1 VTRTTVTRTT
11 VTRARGT
18 RTGGTSREPGTT
30 RKPRSTRSPRGS
42 HIPTSPRHP
51 GSPGSSW
58 HPRSPGHPVSPGG
71 VAVGQPAPVGAR
83 RRAGGRRAGVRRAR
97 GRLWPRRTPPAA
109 VERILA
115 RGVPRARLIPWSPRS
130 TPWARRLR
138 AVRAIGARRN
148 PAPVRQPILAP
159 GHRPAIRGSSLPR
172 TSVPRTSVPR
182 APVHRAPVR
191 GACGHGA
198 GVARRAARCEA
209 VGRVSGRRRE
219 TARRRPQARTAGLVG
234 ARPGRHFPGAPQQL
248 AVLVVIGVVR
258 PVRAR
263 AVVRPVGAAVTQA
276 SSPGQAI
283 GIAAQA
289 GVATFHQVP
298 PGLCCPATPQDM
310 PLPHECRS
318 GEIPGRTWTVNCHQL
333 HIIGWY

>member
-1 VTRTTVTRTT
+1 MGQ
-11 VTRARGT
+11 RA
-18 RTGGTSREPGTT
+18 S
-30 RKPRSTRSPRGS
+30 
-42 HIPTSPRHP
+42 
-51 GSPGSSW
+51 
-58 HPRSPGHPVSPGG
+58 
-71 VAVGQPAPVGAR
+71 VGAR
-83 RRAGGRRAGVRRAR
+83 RRAGRRAGGCLR
-97 GRLWPRRTPPAA
+97 PRRTPPAA

-115 RGVPRARLIPWSPRS
+115 RGLPRTGLIPWSPRS
-130 TPWARRLR
+130 TPRARRLR
-138 AVRAIGARRN
+138 AVRTIGARRN

-159 GHRPAIRGSSLPR
+159 GHRSAIRR
-172 TSVPRTSVPR
+172 ASVPRT
-182 APVHRAPVR
+182 PVHRAPVR

-198 GVARRAARCEA
+198 GVARRAVRREA

-234 ARPGRHFPGAPQQL
+234 ARLGRHFPGAPQQL
-248 AVLVVIGVVR
+248 AVLVVTGIVR

-298 PGLCCPATPQDM
+298 PGLCCPAPQDM